1 MVKTTK
7 INGKI
12 VIGLVEQVKINNK
25 SKTHSCL
32 ARIDTGATKSS
43 IDSNLAKDLELG
55 PIVAS
60 KLVRSAHGKKRRPVI
75 MVKIELTGKNIEEE
89 FTIADRSH
97 MKYPV
102 LIGQNILKDFI
113 IDPSK

>member
-1 MVKTTK
+1 MTTM
-7 INGKI
+7 NGKI
-12 VIGLVEQVKINNK
+12 VLGLTEQVKIFDIRG
-25 SKTHSCL
+25 SKTKECL

-43 IDSNLAKDLELG
+43 IDASLASDLGLAT
-55 PIVAS
+55 IYS
-60 KLVRSAHGKKRRPVI
+60 KFFKSAHGRKMRPIVVAEIEIAGKK
-75 MVKIELTGKNIEEE
+75 MKEE
-89 FTIADRSH
+89 FSVADRSH